1 MMTSERRLFRPWP
14 VVAGAMQTGIPRVA
28 GITALNNV
36 RNWRS
41 MEELGLTRK
50 LAHDSDQPAL
60 PAGHRLSRHPTRRI
74 ARPA

>member
-1 MMTSERRLFRPWP
+1 MTSERRLFRPWRD
-14 VVAGAMQTGIPRVA
+14 VAGAMQTGIPRVA
-28 GITALNNV
+28 AITALINV

-50 LAHDSDQPAL
+50 LAGDSDHPAL
-60 PAGHRLSRHPTRRI
+60 PAGHRLSRHPTHRI